1 MGTSQQKDQRC
12 CLGMLYYS
20 QAREAQ
26 GKQPFC
32 FGVRHTPSEPVQ
44 VEDNFRQL
52 SGATD
57 FKFTCVGHSLY
68 STAQNS
74 NASSSSSGSPD
85 AAKARILPYCEG
97 LEVILGS
104 TAEAAAAATA
114 APGTPAGQQPEQLSA
129 VLSSMFGGE
138 TSPIVKG
145 FVRFTTT
152 AQRNL
157 DRMKSTAGQAYSMT
171 LKPLID
177 KLSGD
182 Q

>member
-1 MGTSQQKDQRC
+1 
-12 CLGMLYYS
+12 MLYYS
-20 QAREAQ
+20 QALEAQ
-26 GKQPFC
+26 GKRPVC
-32 FGVRHTPSEPVQ
+32 LGVPHTPSEPVQ

-57 FKFTCVGHSLY
+57 FKFMCVGHSLY
-68 STAQNS
+68 RTAQNS
-74 NASSSSSGSPD
+74 SSTNSSSSAGSSD
-85 AAKARILPYCEG
+85 AANTRILPYCEG

-104 TAEAAAAATA
+104 TADAAAATA
-114 APGTPAGQQPEQLSA
+114 AQGAPGAQQPEELSA
-129 VLSSMFGGE
+129 VLTSMFGGE

-145 FVRFTTT
+145 FVRFNNT
-152 AQRNL
+152 AQRNW